1 MRTPGY
7 LKEPLFY
14 LRTLTLISVL
24 SIGLQTF
31 KVASNILDGSISGQK
46 ENLEVRLGELQLRA
60 TGKNTTA
67 VVLNLLKILNS
78 SDVEH
83 SNERYSPYTLREV
96 RQTTKRQ
103 NNSSSTVSSQSVTD
117 QKNLPSTTP
126 TF

>member
-103 NNSSSTVSSQSVTD
+103 NNSSSTVSSQSVMD

>member
-96 RQTTKRQ
+96 KQTTRRQ
-103 NNSSSTVSSQSVTD
+103 NNSSSTVSSQSVMD

>member
-31 KVASNILDGSISGQK
+31 KVASNISDGNISGQK
-46 ENLEVRLGELQLRA
+46 ENLEVRLGELQLKA

-83 SNERYSPYTLREV
+83 SKEKYSPYILRQV
-96 RQTTKRQ
+96 KQTMKRQ
-103 NNSSSTVSSQSVTD
+103 NNSSSTVSSQSLTD
-117 QKNLPSTTP
+117 QKDLPSTTP